1 MKTFSFLLLLSIN
14 SIANTPKESFVNIKP
29 NHVIEAFYNNE
40 VIKYPISESDSILG
54 LKIINNDSQKKGKL
68 IYIISDMYTMKNIS
82 FFNKKGR
89 KVYTTSTVGAPI
101 YLSRFKKGVYTVKV
115 VENERTE
122 TKEITIN

>member
-29 NHVIEAFYNNE
+29 NHVIEAFYNSE
-40 VIKYPISESDSILG
+40 IIKYPISESDSILG

-115 VENERTE
+115 VENEKTE
-122 TKEITIN
+122 TKEIIIN